1 MQKLLLGLTL
11 LFALEARAGD
21 PGGAP
26 DELKKIGEILTVA
39 AVAGMVIVGIGVIS
53 IIDSGDLE
61 TADFVGAEKQYFYDI
76 ESNSIVFTENSSLE
90 NFEILLSRDAEINFS
105 NNKYFDNDLFKSDEL
120 YVGFKYRFWISKWWP
135 GTTDTSS

>member
-1 MQKLLLGLTL
+1 MRKLFLGFTL

-26 DELKKIGEILTVA
+26 DELKKLGEILTVT
-39 AVAGMVIVGIGVIS
+39 AVAGMVIFGIGVIS

-76 ESNSIVFTENSSLE
+76 ESNSIVFTENSNLE
-90 NFEILLSRDAEINFS
+90 NFEILLSRDTEINFS
-105 NNKYFDNDLFKSDEL
+105 STQYFDNNLFKSDEL
-120 YVGFKYRFWISKWWP
+120 YVGFKYRF
-135 GTTDTSS
+135 